1 MGNNPITVLK
11 KLVCTVLVYFLSK
24 LIKRWEKVCLNVDRG
39 QFLQF
44 VESFALALWRKSN
57 YDFIIFSQFTF

>member
-1 MGNNPITVLK
+1 MGNNPITAL

-24 LIKRWEKVCLNVDRG
+24 LIKRLEKVCLNVDRG